1 LLELSGDSE
10 EEETMIL
17 NAADMNLSKKNTE
30 DSGTSKRKSEK
41 NVRDWYP
48 MQQW

>member
-1 LLELSGDSE
+1 LSGDSE
-10 EEETMIL
+10 EEETLIL
-17 NAADMNLSKKNTE
+17 NAEDVNLSKQNTE

-41 NVRDWYP
+41 TVRNWYP